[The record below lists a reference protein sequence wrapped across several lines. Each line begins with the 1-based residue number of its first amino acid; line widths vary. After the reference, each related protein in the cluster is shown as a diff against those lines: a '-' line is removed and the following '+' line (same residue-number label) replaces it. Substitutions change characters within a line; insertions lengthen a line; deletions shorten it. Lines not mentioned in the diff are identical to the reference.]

1 MNKENYYFLGY
12 IVKTQ
17 GQKGDLVL
25 MLDVD
30 NPKQYEKL
38 ESVFI
43 EIDKDLVPFFIE
55 KITLK
60 HQNKAVVRF
69 QDIKPENTS
78 FLEKRSVYL
87 PLDLLP
93 KLSGNK
99 FYYHEVVKFEV
110 IDLHHGNIGKI
121 VDIVDIQP
129 QALFQ
134 ILYKGKEILIPVVD
148 EIIKT
153 VDRKN
158 KQIIIEA
165 PEGLIDL
172 YIEI

>member
-12 IVKTQ
+12 IIKTQ
-17 GQKGDLVL
+17 GQKGDMVL

-55 KITLK
+55 KITLE

-69 QDIKPENTS
+69 QDINPENTD
-78 FLEKRSVYL
+78 FLVKRSVYL

-99 FYYHEVVKFEV
+99 FYYHEVVNFEV

-121 VDIVDIQP
+121 VDIVDTQP